1 MNIMN
6 LDGWFFVQLAN
17 FLILLVVLNAVL
29 IAPVRRM
36 LKVRAEKIAAQTS
49 EIEGFTSSAE
59 DKIKNYEAA
68 LESARREAAAV
79 RTGLRADG
87 QAREKV
93 ILEAAGAEA
102 GETVKAARAK
112 VSSESKAAFDTMLA
126 GVAGMAEK
134 AASKILGKS
143 L

>member
-17 FLILLVVLNAVL
+17 FIILLVVLNAVL

-36 LKVRAEKIAAQTS
+36 LKVRAERIAVQTS
-49 EIEGFTSSAE
+49 EIESFMSSAE
-59 DKIKNYEAA
+59 GKVKNYEDA
-68 LESARREAAAV
+68 LEQARRDAAAV
-79 RTGLRADG
+79 RTGLRAEG
-87 QAREKV
+87 QVNEKS
-93 ILEAAGAEA
+93 ILEAATNDAT
-102 GETVKAARAK
+102 ETLKLARHK
-112 VSSESKAAFDTMLA
+112 VSTESKAAFDTMLA